1 MKKYSDDSKAKVISY
16 AEYWLPFSH
25 RIFIHI
31 IEILTG
37 RFALKK
43 RYNEFQKRIEQSDT
57 INAWDE
63 AIDVMGFDFSE
74 LINLPKR
81 NNDKGLLLIANHP
94 FGVADGLSLGW
105 IASKIDPNFKIIAN
119 GVLRQEPSLNR
130 NILPIDFGLS
140 RESMVVNIQTR
151 KDAISYLK
159 SGGVVAIFP
168 AGQVSWAKKIGL
180 PATDDDWKPLAGRL
194 IKSSGCDVLPIKFHG
209 QNSTLFQFASRI
221 WNNKEGV
228 SLGLTLRY
236 SLYVMEICKT
246 LDNHFKIDF
255 LDIISNESLPNL
267 GDRDL
272 TDFLRSQTGL

>member
-1 MKKYSDDSKAKVISY
+1 MKKYCDENRAKVISY
-16 AEYWLPFSH
+16 AEYWLPYSH
-25 RIFIHI
+25 RIFINI

-43 RYNEFQKRIEQSDT
+43 RYIEFQKRIKKIKT

-63 AIDVMGFDFSE
+63 AINVMGFDYSE
-74 LINLPKR
+74 LGNLPKR

-151 KDAISYLK
+151 KEAISYLK

-168 AGQVSWAKKIGL
+168 AGQVSWAKKIGV
-180 PATDDDWKPLAGRL
+180 PATDDDWKPLVARL
-194 IKSSGCDVLPIKFHG
+194 IKSSGCDVLPIKFYG
-209 QNSTLFQFASRI
+209 QNSYLFQLASRL

-236 SLYVMEICKT
+236 SLYIREICKT
-246 LDNHFKIDF
+246 LDNRFKIDF
-255 LDIISNESLPNL
+255 LDIIPNESLPKL

-272 TDFLRSQTGL
+272 TQNLRSQTGL

>member
-1 MKKYSDDSKAKVISY
+1 MTPPACLDQIRGPVSQSGVAARCFDNKHNSNITMKCHLPSIPVGKRFCSY
-16 AEYWLPFSH
+16 
-25 RIFIHI
+25 
-31 IEILTG
+31 
-37 RFALKK
+37 
-43 RYNEFQKRIEQSDT
+43 
-57 INAWDE
+57 
-63 AIDVMGFDFSE
+63 
-74 LINLPKR
+74 PKR

-194 IKSSGCDVLPIKFHG
+194 IKSSGCDVLPIK
-209 QNSTLFQFASRI
+209 S
-221 WNNKEGV
+221 
-228 SLGLTLRY
+228 
-236 SLYVMEICKT
+236 
-246 LDNHFKIDF
+246 
-255 LDIISNESLPNL
+255 
-267 GDRDL
+267 
-272 TDFLRSQTGL
+272 